1 MNLRMP
7 VVSIVLPTYNRSGY
21 YLERAIQ
28 SVINQSYGKWELIVI
43 DNNSSDDTIKSI
55 FNYKDDRI
63 KILSINNNGNIALS
77 RNLGIENSIGEYIA
91 FLDSDDYWEKNK
103 LYECINL
110 MEQNNSEGICHG
122 EYWNNEDKTTKV
134 IYGPEDNF
142 KLEKLLLRGNCI
154 SLSAIVIKKEKI
166 IDVDCF
172 STKQEIIT
180 AEDYDLWI
188 KLSKQNLKLRFTTK
202 VLGTYQIHKNSES
215 SNIIRN
221 THASI
226 KVIEGHIKDQ
236 VLLNKALSNCWKIA
250 GKLYYKNGS
259 NKYAL
264 KSFMKSLRLNLYDIT
279 IYFYLI
285 ISIIPINIYK
295 KL

>member
-188 KLSKQNLKLRFTTK
+188 KLSKQNLKLHFTTK

>member
-55 FNYKDDRI
+55 FNYKDERI

-188 KLSKQNLKLRFTTK
+188 KLSKQNLKLHFTTK

-236 VLLNKALSNCWKIA
+236 VLLNKALSNCWKTA